1 MTLGHEK
8 LDVYR
13 LSIGYVAWVYEKAAN
28 LKGVHRPARDQWLR
42 ASQSVPLNIAEG
54 NGKTTE
60 ADRRRYFEIARGS
73 ALECAAI
80 QDVLVV
86 GKALAETE
94 SQERKVELDRIAAM
108 LSRLGGRGYCV
119 KEDPAVYGFEE
130 IDCDTDH
137 DFDPEETKSQHQADA
152 SEALSKRQ

>member
-13 LSIGYVAWVYEKAAN
+13 LAIGYVAWVYEKAGD
-28 LKGVHRPARDQWLR
+28 LSGIHRSARDQWLR

-54 NGKTTE
+54 NGKTAD

-86 GKALAETE
+86 GKALAKAE
-94 SQERKVELDRIAAM
+94 SRKRKSDLDRIAAM
-108 LSRLGGRGYCV
+108 LSRLGGRGYQVREGPVVCG
-119 KEDPAVYGFEE
+119 EGGGDSDF
-130 IDCDTDH
+130 DFDTD
-137 DFDPEETKSQHQADA
+137 FDTDPDLDLEPQANVGDA
-152 SEALSKRQ
+152 

>member
-13 LSIGYVAWVYEKAAN
+13 LSIGYVAWVYEKVDSLN
-28 LKGVHRPARDQWLR
+28 GVHRSARDQWLR
-42 ASQSVPLNIAEG
+42 ASQSIPLNIAEG

-73 ALECAAI
+73 TFECAAI

-94 SQERKVELDRIAAM
+94 SKERKVELDRIAAM

-119 KEDPAVYGFEE
+119 KEDAAVYGFEE
-130 IDCDTDH
+130 IDCDTD
-137 DFDPEETKSQHQADA
+137 FDLEETKS
-152 SEALSKRQ
+152 